1 MTQPFEYSTRYILDK
16 SHFSETFDQTVTEV
30 APQKAYLK
38 SLVLGMLGAILLLAT
53 ELNPYISWFV
63 VVWAGIEVLSVRFHK
78 SWWLARQMISKAAN
92 NELTLTIDEKG
103 IRSLST
109 SVKSFISWDDI
120 IKIEQTSQ
128 GWLLHLEAGKSYLS
142 SRCLSP
148 EAQAFVAAKVR
159 TR

>member
-1 MTQPFEYSTRYILDK
+1 MTQPFQYSTSYILDK

-38 SLVLGMLGAILLLAT
+38 SLVIGVLGAILLLAT

-63 VVWAGIEVLSVRFHK
+63 VAWAGVEVLSVRFQK

-92 NELTLTIDEKG
+92 NELTLTIDEEG
-103 IRSLST
+103 IRSQST
-109 SVKSFISWDDI
+109 SVKSFITWDDI

-128 GWLLHLEAGKSYLS
+128 GWLLHHGAGRSYLS

-148 EAQAFVAAKVR
+148 EAQAFVAQKV
-159 TR
+159 